1 MASRFLVPFAS
12 GRGLMGGDPLLD
24 LHREMNR
31 LFDDVFRGSSG
42 QGGSS
47 SLASMPRLD
56 MHESDNELCVTADLP
71 GVTPADVDL
80 QIDRDVLTI
89 SGERKGENE
98 QKQQNYH
105 LMERSYGRFQR
116 QVQLHRFLG
125 EIRDVQVFVQAAVD
139 DARDPQFDALL
150 GGFLRCGEPGFG
162 MAVAWR
168 GDDVIAKPSVLADV
182 RQRHGQG
189 RLTVEAPLV
198 ARQQARFVD
207 EESLLGA
214 GIQGS
219 VASGRQ
225 HAVTATQVPRM
236 LADA

>member
-1 MASRFLVPFAS
+1 MASRFVVPFAS

-116 QVQLHRFLG
+116 QVQLPFAPDPG
-125 EIRDVQVFVQAAVD
+125 QVRANF
-139 DARDPQFDALL
+139 
-150 GGFLRCGEPGFG
+150 E
-162 MAVAWR
+162 
-168 GDDVIAKPSVLADV
+168 
-182 RQRHGQG
+182 HGV
-189 RLTVEAPLV
+189 LTVRIP
-198 ARQQARFVD
+198 RQAEQQRSRRIEVRTGAEPSQQSVGM
-207 EESLLGA
+207 SGGA
-214 GIQGS
+214 GAGS
-219 VASGRQ
+219 SASQNGSPASGNVGQQPPQGGGDGSRPG
-225 HAVTATQVPRM
+225 A
-236 LADA
+236 

>member
-31 LFDDVFRGSSG
+31 LFDDVFRGSSS

-116 QVQLHRFLG
+116 QVQLPFAPDPG
-125 EIRDVQVFVQAAVD
+125 QVRANFEHGVLTVRIPRQAEQQRSRRIEV
-139 DARDPQFDALL
+139 RT
-150 GGFLRCGEPGFG
+150 GGEPSQQSVG
-162 MAVAWR
+162 MS
-168 GDDVIAKPSVLADV
+168 G
-182 RQRHGQG
+182 
-189 RLTVEAPLV
+189 
-198 ARQQARFVD
+198 
-207 EESLLGA
+207 GA
-214 GIQGS
+214 SAGS
-219 VASGRQ
+219 SASQNRSPASGNVGQQPPQGGGDGSRPG
-225 HAVTATQVPRM
+225 A
-236 LADA
+236 

>member
-116 QVQLHRFLG
+116 QVQLPFAPDPGQVRANFEHGVLTVR
-125 EIRDVQVFVQAAVD
+125 IRVRRSSSAVGASRCAPVPSRRSSRSACRAVQAPGR
-139 DARDPQFDALL
+139 ARAITGRP
-150 GGFLRCGEPGFG
+150 LRATSVSSRRRGVETAAGRARERGAHPGE
-162 MAVAWR
+162 A
-168 GDDVIAKPSVLADV
+168 
-182 RQRHGQG
+182 Q
-189 RLTVEAPLV
+189 V
-198 ARQQARFVD
+198 ARVRR
-207 EESLLGA
+207 LPL
-214 GIQGS
+214 
-219 VASGRQ
+219 R
-225 HAVTATQVPRM
+225 R
-236 LADA
+236 LA